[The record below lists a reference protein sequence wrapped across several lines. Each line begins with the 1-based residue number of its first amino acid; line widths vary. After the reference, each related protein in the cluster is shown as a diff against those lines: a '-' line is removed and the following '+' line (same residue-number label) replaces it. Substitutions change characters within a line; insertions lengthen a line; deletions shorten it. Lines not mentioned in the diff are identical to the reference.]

1 MTKTQC
7 QTNQTTAETKGKR
20 CKTRKYTSIEY
31 FFRNMKSKQ
40 ILSTEYNNI
49 YTISRLND
57 FQYLAIDQEK
67 QTKQLLS
74 AVE

>member
-1 MTKTQC
+1 
-7 QTNQTTAETKGKR
+7 
-20 CKTRKYTSIEY
+20 
-31 FFRNMKSKQ
+31 MKSKQ
-40 ILSTEYNNI
+40 ILSTEYNI

-74 AVE
+74 AVEWTLIYS